1 MQIYELNRIAY
12 SYIRNISGSYSTAAL
27 SGVMA
32 AGLAGAA
39 EIWQLR
45 WTSTTKLAL
54 ITHLFMHASVDT
66 TGFTAG
72 TVTFNLFKATA
83 WTAAGTGGGTL
94 TLTGDNAKLDTK
106 MASTAVAEI
115 RVATTAALT
124 AGTKTLLDTPHAT
137 TVTGVGTAAG
147 ADILANHDMVNVAD
161 LSHPM
166 LLRADE
172 GVALQ
177 ATVPAT
183 GTWKFAVEMLW
194 VEGEIR

>member
-12 SYIRNISGSYSTAAL
+12 SHLRNISGSYSVAAL
-27 SGVMA
+27 SGIMA
-32 AGLAGAA
+32 AGLGAAA

-94 TLTGDNAKLDTK
+94 TLTGNNAKLDTN
-106 MASTAVAEI
+106 MASTAIGEI
-115 RVATTAALT
+115 RVATTATLT
-124 AGTKTLLDTPHAT
+124 AGTKTLLDSAHST
-137 TVTGVGTAAG
+137 TVSGVGTAAG

-166 LLRADE
+166 LLRANE
-172 GVALQ
+172 GVVIQ

-183 GTWKFAVEMLW
+183 GTWKFGVELLW